1 MHNEELPVKQS
12 RFIPAILATLLAV
25 PPALASNRTSDRA
38 DIVVAQDGSGHFT
51 SIQSA
56 MNSIPKDNA
65 KNVIILIKNGT
76 YNEKLFITTSY
87 LTLVGEIWKFTTAP
101 GSAMKHTDRQKL

>member
-1 MHNEELPVKQS
+1 
-12 RFIPAILATLLAV
+12 LAV

-65 KNVIILIKNGT
+65 KNVIILIKNGI

-87 LTLVGEIWKFTTAP
+87 LTFVGEIWKFTTAS